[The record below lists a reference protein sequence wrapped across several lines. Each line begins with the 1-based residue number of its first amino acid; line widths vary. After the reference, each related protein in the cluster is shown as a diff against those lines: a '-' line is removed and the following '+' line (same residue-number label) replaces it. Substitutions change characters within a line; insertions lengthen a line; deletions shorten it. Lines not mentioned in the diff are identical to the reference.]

1 MTSSGNHEIDSFPFD
16 YRILNAYLDSL
27 DMVLDDC
34 KNAADTYRKFRLG
47 SKGLS
52 QQYKQGMAF
61 GERVFAQIISSLK
74 NFRIWATDYVAL
86 ERNSITPS
94 EIASLKSS
102 WTKNFD
108 LLEEVIITKLRAMP
122 KNLHWEQELYR
133 FELSTQTYYVS
144 FIQDVLNNDAW
155 KEIAANG

>member
-1 MTSSGNHEIDSFPFD
+1 MNSSVKPEIDSFPFD
-16 YRILNAYLDSL
+16 YRILNSYLESL
-27 DMVLDDC
+27 DMVLNDC
-34 KNAADTYRKFRLG
+34 KNAADTYKKFRLG

-52 QQYKQGMAF
+52 QHYKQGMAF
-61 GERVFAQIISSLK
+61 GERVFAQIFTSLK
-74 NFRIWATDYVAL
+74 SFRIWAADYVAL

-155 KEIAANG
+155 KDVKTDG